1 MSQPP
6 SVSAPLS
13 LPSFPKPIV
22 TSDTFPN
29 PASVPTIKSE
39 PPSTSFQS
47 EMRKTS
53 SVSSLL
59 DQQPHSYPGLQQSP
73 KHSMS
78 PGNPAS
84 VGSTPAINI
93 SSGGSVSDNDLK
105 PSLSSYALSLSP
117 QTVCTSPQMNSL
129 PSSTIPKI
137 VPSPFSPTM
146 LQPSMSLTMSQPNLL
161 DPSAPVGSSTNP
173 IQISS
178 PGVEHK
184 PSFAV
189 SSTTT
194 STFPMSLSQSLGL
207 SLPSTF
213 TLSSTHTPVNQVTA
227 PSRLSTT
234 NLPST
239 LPGTV
244 PQTATASSNSS
255 SLPNLLT
262 SPPNSATI
270 PVTSISPT
278 PLSYTSVTGLPPPNT
293 ALSLGNQPPSTS
305 FPQTTPST
313 TDVSLSTN
321 TTSNPTTMPTAAELT
336 AQQIVM
342 EAARQANKVGS
353 LVPPTTQ
360 SVPVIPT
367 STVPLPQ
374 RPFLGVGTAPS
385 TLPPQTQISSVF
397 TSAPVTQPPLTSI
410 SGAVSTQGPIAPP
423 MGPLQPVSLLG
434 KYE

>member
-1 MSQPP
+1 M
-6 SVSAPLS
+6 S

-22 TSDTFPN
+22 TSDAFPN
-29 PASVPTIKSE
+29 PASVPAIKSE
-39 PPSTSFQS
+39 PPSTTFPS

-53 SVSSLL
+53 SVSSLI

-84 VGSTPAINI
+84 VGSIPAINI
-93 SSGGSVSDNDLK
+93 SSGGSVSDNDIK
-105 PSLSSYALSLSP
+105 PSLSSYPLSFSP

-137 VPSPFSPTM
+137 VPSPFSPTT
-146 LQPSMSLTMSQPNLL
+146 LQPAISLTMSQPNFL

-189 SSTTT
+189 SSTAT
-194 STFPMSLSQSLGL
+194 STFPVSLSQSLGL

-213 TLSSTHTPVNQVTA
+213 TLSSTHAPINQVTA
-227 PSRLSTT
+227 PSRLNTT

-239 LPGTV
+239 LPGTIV
-244 PQTATASSNSS
+244 PQTATVPSISS

-262 SPPNSATI
+262 SPPNSTTN
-270 PVTSISPT
+270 PVTTISPMS
-278 PLSYTSVTGLPPPNT
+278 LSYTSVTGLPPPNT
-293 ALSLGNQPPSTS
+293 ALSLGNQLPTTS
-305 FPQTTPST
+305 FPQTTQST
-313 TDVSLSTN
+313 TDVSLSTIS
-321 TTSNPTTMPTAAELT
+321 TSNPTTMPTPAELT

-342 EAARQANKVGS
+342 EAARQAANKGGG

-360 SVPVIPT
+360 SVPVNATP
-367 STVPLPQ
+367 SVPPPPPPPQ

-397 TSAPVTQPPLTSI
+397 TSAPVAQPPLTSI
-410 SGAVSTQGPIAPP
+410 SGTVTTQGPIAPP
-423 MGPLQPVSLLG
+423 MGGVQPVSLLD